1 MPAAMIRALTELP
14 VAGALVGLAVSIGTR
29 VRYHSRER
37 RGHHVPRRI
46 LAISRIKRRG
56 YELAPAP
63 GCAERP
69 ARNRDDRIIGLPSRD
84 LGLESMLTQRA
95 KQLFGTDGIRGIPGE
110 YPLDDT
116 TLERV
121 GLALGLHL
129 VADQNVASRPVRVLI
144 GRDTRESGLHIA
156 ELIARG
162 LALAGAEPV
171 SAGVVTTPGVAWL
184 VNREGFSAGVVISAS
199 HNPYHDNGVKL
210 ISSSGMKFPDAVEHE
225 IEHLI
230 LSFNDSSPA
239 SGAAG
244 AEPVT
249 KVHPDGEEKLH
260 QDYLGGLRA
269 AALPGAKFAGMKIVL
284 DCANGAASE
293 LAPQLFRMLGA
304 EVVAINNAPDGK
316 NINAGC
322 GSLHP
327 EGMQKRVVESGAMLG
342 VAFDGDADRAI
353 FASASGKLVDGDG
366 VLLVAGRYMKSARK
380 LKGNVIV
387 GTTMANLGLERA
399 LDRLGLKLGRTAVGD
414 RYVLEEMVRIGAN
427 LGGEQSGHILFLDD
441 ATTGD
446 GMLTAVKIASIVSI
460 SGPLDS
466 LVSDLKIF
474 PQKIVNVRVQSKPPL
489 ESLPGVSRTLSEAEK
504 ALGKSGRIV
513 LRYSGTEP
521 LARVMVEAE
530 REEDV
535 RHWTDFL
542 ATALRTAIGA

>member
-1 MPAAMIRALTELP
+1 MATER
-14 VAGALVGLAVSIGTR
+14 S
-29 VRYHSRER
+29 
-37 RGHHVPRRI
+37 
-46 LAISRIKRRG
+46 
-56 YELAPAP
+56 
-63 GCAERP
+63 
-69 ARNRDDRIIGLPSRD
+69 
-84 LGLESMLTQRA
+84 

-110 YPLDDT
+110 YPLDDA

-121 GLALGLHL
+121 GSALGQYLKST
-129 VADQNVASRPVRVLI
+129 APSENANPSVLI
-144 GRDTRESGLHIA
+144 GRDPRESGPHIA

-162 LALAGAEPV
+162 LVSAGAEPV

-184 VNREGFSAGVVISAS
+184 VSREGFSAGVVISAS

-230 LSFNDSSPA
+230 LSPNGSAPA
-239 SGAAG
+239 ARAAS
-244 AEPVT
+244 AQRAN
-249 KVHPDGEEKLH
+249 KAHPDGDEKLH
-260 QDYLGGLRA
+260 QDYLAGLRA
-269 AALPGAKFAGMKIVL
+269 AVVPGAKFAGMKVVL

-304 EVVAINNAPDGK
+304 EVVAINNAPNGK

-327 EGMQKRVVESGAMLG
+327 EGMQKRVVESGAALG
-342 VAFDGDADRAI
+342 MAFDGDADRAI

-366 VLLVAGRYMKSARK
+366 VLLVAGRYMKSAGK
-380 LKGNVIV
+380 LKGSVIV

-399 LDRLGLKLGRTAVGD
+399 LDQSGLKLARTAVGD
-414 RYVLEEMVRIGAN
+414 RYVLEEMLRIGAN

-446 GMLTAVKIASIVSI
+446 GMLTAVKIASIVSLA
-460 SGPLDS
+460 GALDS
-466 LVSDLKIF
+466 LVADLKIY
-474 PQKIVNVRVQSKPPL
+474 PQKIVNVRVKSKPAL
-489 ESLPGVSRTLSEAEK
+489 ESLPEVSRILGEAEK
-504 ALGKSGRIV
+504 SLGQSGRVI

-530 REEDV
+530 RDEDV
-535 RHWTDFL
+535 RRWTDSL
-542 ATALRTAIGA
+542 ASAVRSAIGA